1 MTQTKI
7 PQTVQQWNVTA
18 QDGKAGFNALQFSE
32 QPLAEL
38 GDNQVLVK
46 SKFQEQQLN
55 ALSPAN
61 PFRQSRA
68 RPSTCVFS
76 SVTLKFPLTNNV
88 VVP

>member
-1 MTQTKI
+1 MTQTQI

-18 QDGKAGFNALQFSE
+18 QDGKDGFNVLKLSE

-38 GDNQVLVK
+38 GDSQVLVK

-61 PFRQSRA
+61 SFRQSRA
-68 RPSTCVFS
+68 HPSTCVFS
-76 SVTLKFPLTNNV
+76 ITLKVSPH
-88 VVP
+88 